1 MSRPDAGGQL
11 ELGVALPTN
20 RKRLTG
26 RELRDIVGKLEDAGC
41 TALWV
46 NDHLA
51 AFPVGAETYPYSP
64 TGEITWD
71 PKLPQ
76 YEALTTCGYLACV
89 NDRMKI
95 GTSVLVLPQRHPV
108 EVSKAAASLADLS
121 EGRFRLGVGAG
132 WSRKEMALLGWDPA
146 TRGRRM
152 DEELDII
159 RASWGQGRRAARWE
173 HYDIPDDVIHEP
185 QPLPGTAPPIL
196 VGGMSEAATRRV
208 LNHGDGW
215 LAVAPGNDPTAVARA
230 GAKLARLRSSCPRPL
245 RGVLKI
251 ALSRPGGQNVAHIVE
266 QAADDGWDEI
276 SFEFD
281 EWELDETCS
290 LLSTCRSRGRTAP

>member
-26 RELRDIVGKLEDAGC
+26 RELRHIVGKLEDAGC

-159 RASWGQGRRAARWE
+159 RASWGQGRRATRWE

-185 QPLPGTAPPIL
+185 QPSPETSPPIL
-196 VGGMSEAATRRV
+196 VGGMSEAATQRV
-208 LNHGDGW
+208 LNYGDGW
-215 LAVAPGNDPTAVARA
+215 LAVAPGDDPTAVARA
-230 GAKLARLRSSCPRPL
+230 GAKLARLRSRCPRPL
-245 RGVLKI
+245 QGVLKI

-266 QAADDGWDEI
+266 QAAHDGWDEI

-281 EWELDETCS
+281 EWALDETCS
-290 LLSTCRSRGRTAP
+290 LLSTCRSRGGTAS